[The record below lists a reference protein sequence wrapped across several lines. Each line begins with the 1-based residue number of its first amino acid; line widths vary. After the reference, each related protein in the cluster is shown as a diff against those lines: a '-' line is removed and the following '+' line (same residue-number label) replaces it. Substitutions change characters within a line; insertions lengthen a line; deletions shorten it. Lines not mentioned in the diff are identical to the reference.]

1 MESTNEKNKIQK
13 ILIIVLLIAVVLMGV
28 WLFYALHSDDLETSK
43 TAVIVQTDEELNDMG
58 GGQLRIR
65 INSAV
70 QIYEN
75 TMQDLAFANLNEDR
89 QLQCKIKV
97 GDTYVYNSGLVKSGD
112 IIQADVVDISA
123 LKQGKN
129 QATAEIYSYDMDNE
143 LISQTNTIIDLYL
156 ND

>member
-1 MESTNEKNKIQK
+1 MESTNEKNKKQK

-28 WLFYALHSDDLETSK
+28 GLFYALHADDLETSR
-43 TAVIVQTDEELNDMG
+43 TAVIVQTDEELNDMSS
-58 GGQLRIR
+58 GQVRVR

-70 QIYEN
+70 QIYEE
-75 TMQDLAFANLNEDR
+75 TMQDLAFANLNQDR

-97 GDTYVYNSGLVKSGD
+97 GNTYVYNSGFVKSRD
-112 IIQADVVDISA
+112 IVQADVIDISA

-129 QATAEIYSYDMDNE
+129 QATAEIYSYNMDNE

-156 ND
+156 NN